1 MHSGAICCL
10 PPNENDSMNMSHRVL
25 FVLCV
30 AAMLCVNTSAQAQT
44 YLSEEDTPVKQR
56 YYPSVPCPFGQA
68 QGKQAQ
74 RKRCEAGATLP
85 PKGLLLLVQFSDT
98 AFFTSNPHTAFD
110 SLANSINYT
119 YNGATGSAREYFRAQ
134 SGGQYV
140 PDFDVI
146 GPLTLP
152 HPIAYYGKND
162 LQGYDQY
169 LADFVIDACAAV
181 PDSVDWTQY
190 DSDGD
195 GLVDLVFLLFAG
207 YGEADSY
214 KTNTIWPCKWD
225 MASVLYG
232 GYTNQTT
239 YYYHWDEEM
248 GKVDYNLPTFDGK
261 IVYKFACANEWAY
274 SSNHRC
280 GIGTFVHEFSHAL
293 GLPDYYVLDDN
304 SNKNYTP
311 GSWSLMGYG
320 NYVNNGN
327 TPPNYS
333 VYEKYYL
340 GWVTPNFLSTNQQ
353 VTLPA
358 DGETYYMLTRSGIAP
373 ADGAFT
379 QDTVYYLENR
389 QYTGW
394 DAYLPGHG
402 LLVWQV
408 VYNEQAWFEGM
419 PNNDVVRYTIISADG
434 TTPFTTGTR
443 GGTRGDV
450 PFPGS
455 EEVNMLALS
464 PKTILQ
470 DITEQANG
478 DITFSFVTSTFPS
491 DIGHTNA
498 IRPQGCF
505 NILGQPVNAATYQG
519 IVIEDGEKKV
529 LLR

>member
-1 MHSGAICCL
+1 
-10 PPNENDSMNMSHRVL
+10 
-25 FVLCV
+25 
-30 AAMLCVNTSAQAQT
+30 MLCVNTNAQAQT

-110 SLANSINYT
+110 SLANSIDYT

-140 PDFDVI
+140 PDFDVV

-225 MASVLYG
+225 MASVLYR

-239 YYYHWDEEM
+239 YYYHWDEET
-248 GKVDYNLPTFDGK
+248 GKEDYNLPTFDGK

-333 VYEKYYL
+333 VYDKYYL
-340 GWVTPNFLSTNQQ
+340 GWATPAFLDKNQE
-353 VTLPA
+353 VSLPA
-358 DGETYYMLTRSGIAP
+358 DGKTFYMITRSGVAP
-373 ADGAFT
+373 SNGAFT

-394 DAYLPGHG
+394 DTYLPGHG

-408 VYNEQAWFEGM
+408 VYDEQAWFNGL
-419 PNNDVVRYTIISADG
+419 PNQDAVRYTLVSASG
-434 TTPFTTGTR
+434 QTPLSKSTVGAKR
-443 GGTRGDV
+443 EDV

-455 EEVNMLALS
+455 KEVHTFALS
-464 PKTILQ
+464 PKVILQ
-470 DITEQANG
+470 DITEKPDG
-478 DITFSFVTSTFPS
+478 IITFSFTTSSTPTGINQIETIS
-491 DIGHTNA
+491 Q
-498 IRPQGCF
+498 QGCY
-505 NILGQPVNAATYQG
+505 NILGQLVDPNTYQG
-519 IVIEDGEKKV
+519 IVIRKDGKY